1 MRPPALPA
9 TTPAGLFTDQPKL
22 FNMNPIVI
30 LGSGLA
36 GYNVAR
42 ELRKL
47 DKDAPLVIISAD
59 SGSFYSKPMLSS
71 AFGSGK
77 TAQSIA
83 INTAEQMAVQINATV
98 RTNTR
103 VTSIDA
109 AAQTVSIGDETIAYS
124 KLVLALGADQIRLP
138 IGGDGAANIVTVN
151 DLDDYMRFRAAL
163 PEKSTVA
170 LIGAGLIGSEF
181 ANDLTTGGHAVQLI
195 DIAAHPLS
203 RLLPPEGGALLQQK
217 LAALGVVWHL
227 GTSVTTIDKADG
239 KLRVMLAS
247 GTHFDADV
255 VLSAVGLKPRTALA
269 QAAGLAINRGI
280 VVNRTLE
287 TSAPDIYALGDCAEV
302 AGLVL
307 PYVMPI
313 MHSARALA
321 ATLAGKPTEVSYPA
335 MPVLV
340 KTPACPTIVSPPPA
354 GVAGRWEVTAD
365 SESVRALFKS
375 DAGKLLGFAL
385 NGRATAERAAL
396 TPQLPPVLA

>member
-1 MRPPALPA
+1 
-9 TTPAGLFTDQPKL
+9 
-22 FNMNPIVI
+22 MNPIVI

-47 DKDAPLVIISAD
+47 DKATPLIIISAD

-71 AFGSGK
+71 AFGSSK
-77 TAQSIA
+77 TAQTIA
-83 INTAEQMAVQINATV
+83 MHTAEQMAAQVNATV
-98 RTNTR
+98 RANTR
-103 VTSIDA
+103 VTAISTNGRTI
-109 AAQTVSIGDETIAYS
+109 SIGDETITYS

-138 IGGDGAANIVTVN
+138 IGGDGAAAILTVN
-151 DLDDYMRFRAAL
+151 DLDDYARFRAAL
-163 PEKSTVA
+163 KEKSAVT

-181 ANDLTTGGHAVQLI
+181 ANDLTAGGHAVHVI

-203 RLLPPEGGALLQQK
+203 RLLTPEGGALLQQK

-227 GTSVTTIDKADG
+227 GTSVASIDKTAG
-239 KLRVMLAS
+239 KLRIALAN
-247 GTHFDADV
+247 GKAFDADV
-255 VLSAVGLKPRTALA
+255 VLSAIGLKPRTALA
-269 QAAGLAINRGI
+269 QAAGLAVNRGI
-280 VVNRTLE
+280 VVNRLLQ
-287 TSAPDIYALGDCAEV
+287 TSAPDVYALGDCAEV

-321 ATLAGKPTEVSYPA
+321 ATLAGKPTAVSYPA

-354 GVAGRWEVTAD
+354 NAAGQWEVSAD
-365 SESVRALFKS
+365 SESVKALFKS

-385 NGRATAERAAL
+385 NGKATADRAAL
-396 TPQLPPVLA
+396 AAQLPPVLA